1 MHGPGG
7 ETLVP
12 AAAAP
17 SVWRDGWRAWRD
29 RLLASP
35 RFQRW
40 AASFP
45 LTRPIARRR
54 ASAVFDLCA
63 GFVYSQILL
72 ACVRLGV
79 LRLLS
84 AGPLPLST
92 IAARLVLPEE
102 AAQRLLDS
110 AAALRLLERRGPR
123 RYGLGPLGAA
133 VLANPGIGAMV
144 EHHTLFYEDL
154 RDPVALLRGQRHDTR
169 LGRYWSYAVARTP
182 VELEAGQVAG
192 YSALMAASQSL
203 VAAEVLDAYPF
214 ASHRCLLDVGGGEG
228 GFLAEAGS
236 RCQGLRLMLFDL
248 PAVVER
254 ARRRLAEA
262 GMADR
267 ASVHGGDFHR
277 TALPRGADLISFVRV
292 LHDHDDPAALA
303 LLRAAHAALPPGG
316 RVLIAEPM
324 AATPG
329 AEAMGDAYFGWYLM
343 AMRSGRPRSAAE
355 ISDLLTQAG
364 FARVRISHTRQPLLV
379 SVLSAVRDDRM

>member
-1 MHGPGG
+1 MHGRGG

-12 AAAAP
+12 AAASP
-17 SVWRDGWRAWRD
+17 SAWRDGWRAWRD

-169 LGRYWSYAVARTP
+169 LGRYWSYAVAQTP
-182 VELEAGQVAG
+182 AELEAGQVAG

-236 RCQGLRLMLFDL
+236 RCPSLRLMLFDL

-254 ARRRLAEA
+254 ARRRLGEA
-262 GMADR
+262 GMAER
-267 ASVHGGDFHR
+267 ANVHGGDFHR
-277 TALPRGADLISFVRV
+277 TELPRGADLISFVRV

-303 LLRAAHAALPPGG
+303 LLRAAHEALPPGG

-343 AMRSGRPRSAAE
+343 AMRSGRPRSAGEIAE
-355 ISDLLTQAG
+355 LLRQAG
-364 FARVRISHTRQPLLV
+364 FAGVRVSHTRQPLLV
-379 SVLSAVRDDRM
+379 SVLSATRDAGM

>member
-1 MHGPGG
+1 MAMHGPGG

-12 AAAAP
+12 AATSP
-17 SVWRDGWRAWRD
+17 SIWRDGWRAWRD

-54 ASAVFDLCA
+54 ARAVFDLCA

-79 LRLLS
+79 LRLLA
-84 AGPLPLST
+84 AGPLPLSA

-110 AAALRLLERRGPR
+110 AASLRLLERRGPGV
-123 RYGLGPLGAA
+123 YGLGPLGAA
-133 VLANPGIGAMV
+133 ALANPGIGAMV

-169 LGRYWSYAVARTP
+169 LGRYWSYAVARAP
-182 VELEAGQVAG
+182 AELEAGQVAG

-236 RCQGLRLMLFDL
+236 RCKGLRLMLFDL
-248 PAVVER
+248 PAVVDR
-254 ARRRLAEA
+254 ARRRLSEA
-262 GMADR
+262 GLSDR
-267 ASVHGGDFHR
+267 SSVHGGDFHR

-355 ISDLLTQAG
+355 ITALLAQAG
-364 FARVRISHTRQPLLV
+364 FTSVRISHTRQPLLV
-379 SVLSAVRDDRM
+379 SVLSATRPS